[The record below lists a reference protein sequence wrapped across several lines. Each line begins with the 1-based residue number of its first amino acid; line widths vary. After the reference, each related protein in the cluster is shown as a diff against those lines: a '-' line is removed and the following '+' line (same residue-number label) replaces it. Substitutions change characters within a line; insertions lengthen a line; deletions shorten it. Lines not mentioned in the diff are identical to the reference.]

1 MRDLSPFVPPIAVEL
16 GRETGSRWERIDGS
30 MLSADISGF
39 TALSERLAAKGKAGA
54 EQITELIN
62 GCFSGL
68 IDAAGAYGGEVLKF
82 GGDAVLVLFR
92 GDDHEVRGAG
102 AAITMQL
109 ALANLSSARQA
120 HLTMTVGL
128 ATGPFDVFLVGEPRR
143 ELLICGR
150 NATEVIRLEGEAA
163 KGGILVSPQVAA
175 RADDRLTSVDGGGL
189 ILRAAHAPPAG
200 EDRAEGDLTPYVPG
214 SVLEQLEAFSDLGGE
229 HRLAT
234 IGFVMVTGVDEL
246 LDELGGEAVRDELAR
261 LVNAVR
267 DACLQFRVTLL
278 HSDIAASGMKL
289 ILAAG
294 APLTSG
300 HDEDAMLHAGL
311 AIAAFETPLTIR
323 IGAQRGRVFAGFLGA
338 PYRLAYTVMGD
349 PVNTAA
355 RLLGQAAPGTVVAT
369 TELLQST
376 QTVFHA
382 DELEPFMVKGKSE
395 PLHAAVVTTATD
407 EVRERHR
414 DDDVVGREAELARMQ
429 DAVERGGVLVDLH
442 GPAGVGKSR
451 LAQALIDG
459 LDGHHIF
466 RASCSQ
472 YGSTSP
478 YSVFRALLRTGSGID
493 INASAESAGRRLRT
507 LVTAVA
513 PRLLPLLPLLA
524 VPFGATVG
532 PTPETDAIDREY
544 WRPRVHDAIIQ
555 FLETTIQGPILLVI
569 EDVHWIDE
577 ASAELANELSRTSV
591 EHAWSGLFTRR
602 TGESAVDLT
611 GDNVVS
617 IELEPLDDASLRR
630 LAIAAS
636 VRPLADADLDAIIER
651 ADGNALFARELA
663 LSLSISDS
671 SNLPNSIE
679 QVLSS
684 RIDALPPAARRLLRV
699 ASVIGASMSATDLQ
713 HVLDVEEP
721 ELRLADVDLDGILHP
736 ADEGRWAFSSGLY
749 RDAAYEGLPFRHRLR
764 LHRVVGESI
773 EANADD
779 PDSVASLL
787 SVHYSIARVHDKA
800 WRYSIAAARQAAAQH
815 ANVEAAAAFE
825 RALLSARYAGIT
837 TDERMR
843 VAEALGDALF
853 VLARFA
859 DARSAYETG
868 RKLASGIADE
878 TRLTRKLGSVS
889 EREGDA
895 TKAMRWYRKADRL
908 DIGVAST
915 PEILSESAQAKLAE
929 AGLLHRKGDQHGCK
943 RLADEA
949 LEEAQQAADRGT
961 EALAYE
967 RMHLALTY
975 LRDPEATDVGERA
988 LRIYRELDDNSGI
1001 IRTLINLGIGAY
1013 FAGQWTVASERYLE
1027 ATETGR
1033 LASSV
1038 VLAETAAINSAE
1050 ILSDQGHW
1058 GRAIELFED
1067 ARRNWEA
1074 VGYPVGVGAATSFLA
1089 VAQMRCGRLDEAR
1102 VSLQDALEALEAIGL
1117 TELVDDVRARDLEWQ
1132 LLAGEQVVG
1141 PASDL
1146 LAEFGEEHALAPRV
1160 LRTLGVGEAIAG
1172 RRAAAVAALEQSV
1185 ALAGDDT
1192 YEGALSHHAFASSL
1206 PDHRDAREHA
1216 DLAAAVF
1223 TRLDVV
1229 EPPPLLPMTPSG

>member
-1 MRDLSPFVPPIAVEL
+1 MRDLTPFVPPIAVEL
-16 GRETGSRWERIDGS
+16 GRTAGSRWEQIEGS

-54 EQITELIN
+54 EQITDLIN

-68 IDAAGAYGGEVLKF
+68 IDAASAYGGEVLKF
-82 GGDAVLVLFR
+82 GGDAILVLFR
-92 GDDHEVRGAG
+92 GDDHEVRGTG
-102 AAITMQL
+102 AALTMQL

-120 HLTMTVGL
+120 HLTMTVGI
-128 ATGPFDVFLVGEPRR
+128 AAGPFDLFLVGEPRR
-143 ELLICGR
+143 EMLICGR
-150 NATEVIRLEGEAA
+150 NATEVIRLEGSAA
-163 KGGILVSPQVAA
+163 KGGTLVSPQIASHTT
-175 RADDRLTSVDGGGL
+175 DRLTHVEGGGFML
-189 ILRAAHAPPAG
+189 QAAQAPSG
-200 EDRAEGDLTPYVPG
+200 DCGYGDVDLTPYVPG
-214 SVLEQLEAFSDLGGE
+214 SVREQLEAFSDMGGE

-267 DACLQFRVTLL
+267 DACVQFHVTFL

-300 HDEDAMLHAGL
+300 HDEDAMLHAAL
-311 AIAAFETPLTIR
+311 AIAAFDTPLAIR

-355 RLLGQAAPGTVVAT
+355 RLLGQAAPGCVVAT
-369 TELLQST
+369 TELLVST
-376 QTVFHA
+376 QTVFDA
-382 DELEPFMVKGKSE
+382 NELEPFMVKGKSE
-395 PLHAAVVTTATD
+395 PLHAALVTAATD

-414 DDDVVGREAELARMQ
+414 DDEIVGRESELAQMR
-429 DAVERGGVLVDLH
+429 DAVDRGGVLIDVH
-442 GPAGVGKSR
+442 GAAGVGKSR
-451 LAQALIDG
+451 LAQALIDD
-459 LDGHHIF
+459 LDGHHVF

-493 INASAESAGRRLRT
+493 INASSESAGRRLKT

-513 PRLLPLLPLLA
+513 PHLLPLLPLLA

-532 PTPETDAIDREY
+532 ATPETDAIDREY

-555 FLETTIQGPILLVI
+555 FFEATISGPILLVI

-577 ASAELANELSRTSV
+577 ASAELANELIRTSV
-591 EHAWSGLFTRR
+591 DHEWSGLFTRR

-617 IELEPLDDASLRR
+617 IELEPLDEASLRR

-671 SNLPNSIE
+671 SDLPNSIE

-699 ASVIGASMSATDLQ
+699 ASVIGTSMAATDLQ
-713 HVLDVEEP
+713 HVLDIEEP
-721 ELRLADVDLDGILHP
+721 ALRLDDADLDGILHP
-736 ADEGRWAFSSGLY
+736 ADDGRWTFSSGLY

-764 LHRVVGESI
+764 LHRTVGQSI

-779 PDSVASLL
+779 PNSVASLL

-800 WRYSIAAARQAAAQH
+800 WRYSITAARQAAAQH

-843 VAEALGDALF
+843 VAESLGDALF

-895 TKAMRWYRKADRL
+895 AKAMRWYRKADRL
-908 DIGVAST
+908 DIGVEST

-929 AGLLHRKGDQHGCK
+929 AGLLHRRGDQHGCK

-975 LRDPEATDVGERA
+975 LRDPGATDVGERA

-1013 FAGQWTVASERYLE
+1013 FTGQWTEASERYLE

-1058 GRAIELFED
+1058 ERAIVLFED

-1089 VAQMRCGRLDEAR
+1089 VAQMRAGQLDDAL
-1102 VSLQDALEALEAIGL
+1102 VSLKSAREALEAIGL
-1117 TELVDDVRARDLEWQ
+1117 AELVDDVRAREIEWW
-1132 LLAGEQVVG
+1132 LLAGEPAAA
-1141 PASDL
+1141 PASELID
-1146 LAEFGEEHALAPRV
+1146 EFGEQHPLAPRV
-1160 LRTLGVGEAIAG
+1160 FRTLGLGQAIAG
-1172 RRAAAVAALEQSV
+1172 DESAAVESLTTSI
-1185 ALAGDDT
+1185 ALAGTDT
-1192 YEGALSHHAFASSL
+1192 YDGALSHHAFAMAL
-1206 PDHRDAREHA
+1206 PDHPDAAEHAEHA
-1216 DLAAAVF
+1216 DAVF
-1223 TRLDVV
+1223 VRLDVIK
-1229 EPPPLLPMTPSG
+1229 PPPVLPAPDG

>member
-1 MRDLSPFVPPIAVEL
+1 MRDLTPFVPPIAVEL
-16 GRETGSRWERIDGS
+16 GRTAGSRWERVDGS

-68 IDAAGAYGGEVLKF
+68 INAASAYGGEVLKF
-82 GGDAVLVLFR
+82 GGDAILVLFR

-102 AAITMQL
+102 AALTMQL

-120 HLTMTVGL
+120 NLTMTVGV
-128 ATGPFDVFLVGEPRR
+128 AAGPFDVFLVGEPRR
-143 ELLICGR
+143 EMLVCGR
-150 NATEVIRLEGEAA
+150 NASEVIHLEGAAA
-163 KGGILVSPQVAA
+163 KGGTLISQRIAA
-175 RADDRLTSVDGGGL
+175 QTTERLSQADGGGFM
-189 ILRAAHAPPAG
+189 LRAAQAPAAG
-200 EDRAEGDLTPYVPG
+200 DGYGDVDLTPYVPG
-214 SVLEQLEAFSDLGGE
+214 SLLEQLEAFSDLGGE

-246 LDELGGEAVRDELAR
+246 LEEIGGEAVRDELAR

-267 DACLQFRVTLL
+267 DACLQFQVTFL

-294 APLTSG
+294 VPLTSG
-300 HDEDAMLHAGL
+300 HDEDAMLHAAL
-311 AIAAFETPLTIR
+311 AIAAFETPLKIR

-338 PYRLAYTVMGD
+338 PYRQAYTVMGD

-355 RLLGQAAPGTVVAT
+355 RLLGQVDPGRVVAT

-382 DELEPFMVKGKSE
+382 DELEPFTVKGKSE
-395 PLHAAVVTTATD
+395 PLHAALVNGATD
-407 EVRERHR
+407 EVRERDR
-414 DDDVVGREAELARMQ
+414 DDRVVGREAELARMR
-429 DAVERGGVLVDLH
+429 DAVDRGGVLIDVH
-442 GPAGVGKSR
+442 GAAGVGKSR
-451 LAQALIDG
+451 LAQALIDD
-459 LDGHHIF
+459 LDDHHVF

-478 YSVFRALLRTGSGID
+478 YSVFRALLRTGSGIE
-493 INASAESAGRRLRT
+493 INTSAESAGRRLKT
-507 LVTAVA
+507 LVSAIA
-513 PRLLPLLPLLA
+513 PQLLPLLPLLA

-532 PTPETDAIDREY
+532 PTPETDAIDREF

-555 FLETTIQGPILLVI
+555 FFEATIRGKILLVI

-577 ASAELANELSRTSV
+577 ASAELANELIRTSV
-591 EHAWSGLFTRR
+591 DHAWSGLFTRR

-611 GDNVVS
+611 GGNVVS
-617 IELEPLDDASLRR
+617 LELEPLDDASLRR

-671 SNLPNSIE
+671 SDLPNSIE

-699 ASVIGASMSATDLQ
+699 ASVVGTSMSETDLQ

-721 ELRLADVDLDGILHP
+721 ELRLADAELDGILHP
-736 ADEGRWAFSSGLY
+736 ADGGRWAFSSALY

-764 LHRVVGESI
+764 LHRVVGASI
-773 EANADD
+773 EANAAD

-800 WRYSIAAARQAAAQH
+800 WRYSIIAARQAAAQH

-837 TDERMR
+837 TDERMH
-843 VAEALGDALF
+843 VAESLGDALF

-859 DARSAYETG
+859 DARSAYEAG
-868 RKLASGIADE
+868 RKLASGIADQ

-908 DIGVAST
+908 DVGVEST

-949 LEEAQQAADRGT
+949 LGEAQQAADRGT

-988 LRIYRELDDNSGI
+988 LGIYRDLDDNSGI

-1013 FAGQWTVASERYLE
+1013 FAGRWTEASERYLE

-1058 GRAIELFED
+1058 ERAIELFED

-1074 VGYPVGVGAATSFLA
+1074 VGYPAGVGAATSFLA
-1089 VAQMRCGRLDEAR
+1089 VAQMRSGLLDQAQLSLKNAR
-1102 VSLQDALEALEAIGL
+1102 VSLEGIGL
-1117 TELVDDVRARDLEWQ
+1117 AELVDDVRAREIEWQ
-1132 LLAGEQVVG
+1132 LLAGQ
-1141 PASDL
+1141 PAAAPAAEL
-1146 LAEFGEEHALAPRV
+1146 LDEFGASHGLAPRV
-1160 LRTLGVGEAIAG
+1160 LRTLGLAQAIDGDTAAAIASLTRSIELG
-1172 RRAAAVAALEQSV
+1172 
-1185 ALAGDDT
+1185 GDDT
-1192 YEGALSHHAFASSL
+1192 YEGALSHHALALAL
-1206 PDHRDAREHA
+1206 PDHPDAVQHA
-1216 DLAAAVF
+1216 ERAASVF
-1223 TRLDVV
+1223 ARLDVV
-1229 EPPPLLPMTPSG
+1229 EPPPVPTRR